1 MVNLRTQTGGTVTP
15 DANYSTP
22 GSPLFQRGP
31 RFLSGALR
39 ASGQRRGPAAV
50 GAQALGDV
58 AGLADGGFGGCVIAE
73 TGEVFGVVE
82 QPWARR

>member
-31 RFLSGALR
+31 RFYPGPFARQASGAVQ
-39 ASGQRRGPAAV
+39 QR
-50 GAQALGDV
+50 L
-58 AGLADGGFGGCVIAE
+58 
-73 TGEVFGVVE
+73 
-82 QPWARR
+82 ARRRWAMS